1 MIQVSRKQVEAAI
14 SLMKEKVVLQERLC
28 HTLKARGEWERNF
41 IRLLTDA
48 FPQILGTAIFGADES
63 AGAECVNRY
72 ISAHKDH
79 YRAQSDLADIVLT
92 ELKSQLAIHEA
103 MLSEAENPSIIPATR
118 MPV

>member
-14 SLMKEKVVLQERLC
+14 SLMKEKVALQERLC

-41 IRLLTDA
+41 IRLATDA
-48 FPQILGTAIFGADES
+48 FPQTS

-79 YRAQSDLADIVLT
+79 YRAQSDLADIVLA

-103 MLSEAENPSIIPATR
+103 MLNEAENPSIIPATR